1 MSILITGGTGF
12 LGAEIAR
19 VILEQGDLRPA
30 IFHISSSS
38 QRLGEIADRVEI
50 IRGDLGNFS
59 HVLSAVKTTKPDVI
73 YHVGGMLSLPSDA
86 DPAAAIHANALGT
99 FHILEAA
106 RLFEVPQVLFS
117 STVATYGSDIHEPV
131 INDYTLQRPQLFYGA
146 TKVFAELMG
155 RFYKRKYGLDFRG
168 IRYPSIVGPGVKT
181 SGVAQFT
188 SWVIEECGKGNPFSI
203 KVKPE
208 TVVPVLY
215 VKDAAKAM
223 VQLRAA
229 PLDRIQT
236 VIYLV
241 AGVKPTPTAQ
251 ALADTVRAKLPGAVI
266 RFEPDPVVQAIFDR
280 ASLPLDD
287 SNAEKEWGWTPTYNQ
302 EQIVDDFLGELRLH
316 PQRYS

>member
-1 MSILITGGTGF
+1 
-12 LGAEIAR
+12 
-19 VILEQGDLRPA
+19 
-30 IFHISSSS
+30 
-38 QRLGEIADRVEI
+38 
-50 IRGDLGNFS
+50 
-59 HVLSAVKTTKPDVI
+59 
-73 YHVGGMLSLPSDA
+73 
-86 DPAAAIHANALGT
+86 
-99 FHILEAA
+99 
-106 RLFEVPQVLFS
+106 
-117 STVATYGSDIHEPV
+117 
-131 INDYTLQRPQLFYGA
+131 
-146 TKVFAELMG
+146 
-155 RFYKRKYGLDFRG
+155 
-168 IRYPSIVGPGVKT
+168 
-181 SGVAQFT
+181 
-188 SWVIEECGKGNPFSI
+188 
-203 KVKPE
+203 
-208 TVVPVLY
+208 VPVLY